1 MFYKIGEL
9 IHPIAES
16 ICNYSTKLKL
26 YGVELYRPSLQ
37 INLWFTV
44 RSHFLHNTSKVLLR
58 LSFRL
63 GSQSGY
69 RSLLTKSVIIALN
82 RHLIDSLEAI
92 AMSSIVEVSET
103 GTLQLPAEILQ
114 AIQPNTRFV
123 VEVESDRL
131 ILSPVPPEQPFW
143 ATATPEERAER
154 LMQWVQ
160 SHQNGA
166 NLPDEALRR
175 ENIYD

>member
-1 MFYKIGEL
+1 M
-9 IHPIAES
+9 
-16 ICNYSTKLKL
+16 
-26 YGVELYRPSLQ
+26 SL
-37 INLWFTV
+37 
-44 RSHFLHNTSKVLLR
+44 
-58 LSFRL
+58 
-63 GSQSGY
+63 
-69 RSLLTKSVIIALN
+69 
-82 RHLIDSLEAI
+82 
-92 AMSSIVEVSET
+92 IVEVSEA

-123 VEVESDRL
+123 VEVETDRL

>member
-1 MFYKIGEL
+1 
-9 IHPIAES
+9 
-16 ICNYSTKLKL
+16 
-26 YGVELYRPSLQ
+26 
-37 INLWFTV
+37 
-44 RSHFLHNTSKVLLR
+44 
-58 LSFRL
+58 
-63 GSQSGY
+63 
-69 RSLLTKSVIIALN
+69 
-82 RHLIDSLEAI
+82 
-92 AMSSIVEVSET
+92 MSSIVEVSEA

-160 SHQNGA
+160 SHQSGA

>member
-1 MFYKIGEL
+1 
-9 IHPIAES
+9 
-16 ICNYSTKLKL
+16 
-26 YGVELYRPSLQ
+26 
-37 INLWFTV
+37 
-44 RSHFLHNTSKVLLR
+44 
-58 LSFRL
+58 
-63 GSQSGY
+63 
-69 RSLLTKSVIIALN
+69 
-82 RHLIDSLEAI
+82 
-92 AMSSIVEVSET
+92 MSSIVEVSEA

>member
-1 MFYKIGEL
+1 M
-9 IHPIAES
+9 
-16 ICNYSTKLKL
+16 
-26 YGVELYRPSLQ
+26 SL
-37 INLWFTV
+37 
-44 RSHFLHNTSKVLLR
+44 
-58 LSFRL
+58 
-63 GSQSGY
+63 
-69 RSLLTKSVIIALN
+69 
-82 RHLIDSLEAI
+82 
-92 AMSSIVEVSET
+92 IVEVSES

-114 AIQPNTRFV
+114 AIGPNTRFV
-123 VEVESDRL
+123 VEVERDRYSVAKQYRL
-131 ILSPVPPEQPFW
+131 ILSPVPPKQPFW

>member
-1 MFYKIGEL
+1 M
-9 IHPIAES
+9 
-16 ICNYSTKLKL
+16 
-26 YGVELYRPSLQ
+26 SL
-37 INLWFTV
+37 
-44 RSHFLHNTSKVLLR
+44 
-58 LSFRL
+58 
-63 GSQSGY
+63 
-69 RSLLTKSVIIALN
+69 
-82 RHLIDSLEAI
+82 
-92 AMSSIVEVSET
+92 IVEVSES

-114 AIQPNTRFV
+114 AIGPNTRFV
-123 VEVESDRL
+123 VEVEGDRDSVAKQYRL

>member
-1 MFYKIGEL
+1 M
-9 IHPIAES
+9 
-16 ICNYSTKLKL
+16 
-26 YGVELYRPSLQ
+26 SL
-37 INLWFTV
+37 
-44 RSHFLHNTSKVLLR
+44 
-58 LSFRL
+58 
-63 GSQSGY
+63 
-69 RSLLTKSVIIALN
+69 
-82 RHLIDSLEAI
+82 
-92 AMSSIVEVSET
+92 IVEVSEA

>member
-1 MFYKIGEL
+1 
-9 IHPIAES
+9 
-16 ICNYSTKLKL
+16 
-26 YGVELYRPSLQ
+26 
-37 INLWFTV
+37 
-44 RSHFLHNTSKVLLR
+44 
-58 LSFRL
+58 
-63 GSQSGY
+63 
-69 RSLLTKSVIIALN
+69 
-82 RHLIDSLEAI
+82 
-92 AMSSIVEVSET
+92 MSSIVEVSES

-114 AIQPNTRFV
+114 AIRPNTRFV

-154 LMQWVQ
+154 FHQWIQ
-160 SHQNGA
+160 SHKDSP

>member
-1 MFYKIGEL
+1 
-9 IHPIAES
+9 
-16 ICNYSTKLKL
+16 
-26 YGVELYRPSLQ
+26 
-37 INLWFTV
+37 
-44 RSHFLHNTSKVLLR
+44 
-58 LSFRL
+58 
-63 GSQSGY
+63 
-69 RSLLTKSVIIALN
+69 
-82 RHLIDSLEAI
+82 
-92 AMSSIVEVSET
+92 MSSIVEVSES
-103 GTLQLPAEILQ
+103 GILQLPAEILQ
-114 AIQPNTRFV
+114 AIGPNTRFV